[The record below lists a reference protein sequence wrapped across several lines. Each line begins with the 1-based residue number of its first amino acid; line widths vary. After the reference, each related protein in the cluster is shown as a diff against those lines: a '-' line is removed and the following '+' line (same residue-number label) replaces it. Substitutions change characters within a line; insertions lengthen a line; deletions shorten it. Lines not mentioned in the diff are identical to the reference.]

1 MGNLVKDEFF
11 SPLFNKWFNNFN
23 AAYKLISHDLAST
36 KLFGILTYL
45 AITSSPPGFCI
56 KLAK

>member
-1 MGNLVKDEFF
+1 MENLVKDQFL
-11 SPLFNKWFNNFN
+11 SPLFNKWFNSFN

-36 KLFGILTYL
+36 KLFGILAYL
-45 AITSSPPGFCI
+45 AITSSPPGSCI